1 MQNATLR
8 KIKSSRGASL
18 SIALFLFLICSVL
31 GAVLLTAATTASGRL
46 ADLAEMDQRYYAV
59 TSAAELLAKELTK
72 EPVTITQTKTVH
84 RKVETSGPADD
95 PETVIYNVVTYKTNV
110 NGNNLCSPKDVKLT
124 ADDIEPTS
132 SESDGTRPDGEMS
145 FLTARAF
152 ELMFGDKECN
162 TEEALDY
169 SFKNSVFIG
178 DQSAKNFDMAF
189 SSADGSLAVDHLAV
203 NASCQMMRSGVLVLT
218 VKNKTGE
225 PYKLKLTLTP
235 KFTENKSSKGTWEE
249 SVITNEATVQWE
261 LDSIQS
267 EVAKAE

>member
-72 EPVTITQTKTVH
+72 EPVTITQTKTVK
-84 RKVETSGPADD
+84 RKVETIGPADD
-95 PETVIYNVVTYKTNV
+95 PETVILYDVSYYTDI
-110 NGNNLCSPKDVKLT
+110 NGKKGLPLSLLPSYGE
-124 ADDIEPTS
+124 EPTS
-132 SESDGTRPDGEMS
+132 GVGNSPDGEMS

-189 SSADGSLAVDHLAV
+189 SSTDGNLAVEHLAVDV
-203 NASCQMMRSGVLVLT
+203 SYQMMRSGVLVLT

-235 KFTENKSSKGTWEE
+235 KFTENKSSTGTWEE

>member
-8 KIKSSRGASL
+8 KMKSSRGASL

-72 EPVTITQTKTVH
+72 EPVTITRTKTVN
-84 RKVETSGPADD
+84 RSVETRGPDDD
-95 PETVIYNVVTYKTNV
+95 PETVIRYAVTYKTNV
-110 NGNNLCSPKDVKLT
+110 NGNTESVILSANDT
-124 ADDIEPTS
+124 EPVST
-132 SESDGTRPDGEMS
+132 DGTRPDGEMS

-152 ELMFGDKECN
+152 ELMFGDKKCN
-162 TEEALDY
+162 TEAALDY
-169 SFKNSVFIG
+169 SFKNSVFAG
-178 DQSAKNFDMAF
+178 QDSPKSFDMAF
-189 SSADGSLAVDHLAV
+189 SSADGNLAVEHLAVDV
-203 NASCQMMRSGVLVLT
+203 SYQMMRSGALILT
-218 VKNKTGE
+218 VTNKTGE
-225 PYKLKLTLTP
+225 PYTLKMTLTP
-235 KFTENKSSKGTWEE
+235 KFTENKTSRGTWEE
-249 SVITNEATVQWE
+249 SITTNEATVQWE

>member
-59 TSAAELLAKELTK
+59 TSASELLAKELTK
-72 EPVTITQTKTVH
+72 EPVTITRTKTVN
-84 RKVETSGPADD
+84 RRVETIGPDDD
-95 PETVIYNVVTYKTNV
+95 PKTVILYDVSYYTDI
-110 NGNNLCSPKDVKLT
+110 NGKKGLPLSLSLSYGE
-124 ADDIEPTS
+124 EPTS
-132 SESDGTRPDGEMS
+132 GAGNSPDGEMS

-152 ELMFGDKECN
+152 ELMFGDEKCN
-162 TEEALDY
+162 TEAALDY
-169 SFKNSVFIG
+169 SFKKSHFAG
-178 DQSAKNFDMAF
+178 QDSPKSFDMAF
-189 SSADGSLAVDHLAV
+189 SSTDGNLAVDHLAV
-203 NASCQMMRSGVLVLT
+203 DVSYQMMRSGVLILT
-218 VKNKTGE
+218 VTNKTGE
-225 PYKLKLTLTP
+225 PYTLKLTLTP
-235 KFTENKSSKGTWEE
+235 KFTENKSSEGTWEE

>member
-72 EPVTITQTKTVH
+72 DPVKITQTKTVN
-84 RKVETSGPADD
+84 RRVETIGPDDD
-95 PETVIYNVVTYKTNV
+95 PKTVIRYAVTYKTNV
-110 NGNNLCSPKDVKLT
+110 NGNTESVILSANDT
-124 ADDIEPTS
+124 EPVST
-132 SESDGTRPDGEMS
+132 DGTRPDGEMS

-152 ELMFGDKECN
+152 ELMFGDKKCN
-162 TEEALDY
+162 TEAALDY
-169 SFKNSVFIG
+169 SFKNSVFAG
-178 DQSAKNFDMAF
+178 QDSPKSFDMAF
-189 SSADGSLAVDHLAV
+189 SSADGNLAVEHLAVDV
-203 NASCQMMRSGVLVLT
+203 SYQMMRSGALILT
-218 VKNKTGE
+218 VTNKTGE
-225 PYKLKLTLTP
+225 PYTLKMTLTP
-235 KFTENKSSKGTWEE
+235 KFTENKTSRGAWEE
-249 SVITNEATVQWE
+249 SITTNEATVQWE

>member
-1 MQNATLR
+1 MQNAILR
-8 KIKSSRGASL
+8 KWKANRGASL

-72 EPVTITQTKTVH
+72 EPVTITQTKTVK
-84 RKVETSGPADD
+84 RKVETRGPADD
-95 PETVIYNVVTYKTNV
+95 PETVIQYDVTYKTNV
-110 NGNNLCSPKDVKLT
+110 NGNTESVMLSANDT
-124 ADDIEPTS
+124 EPVST
-132 SESDGTRPDGEMS
+132 DGTRPDGEMS

-152 ELMFGDKECN
+152 ELMFGDEKCN
-162 TEEALDY
+162 TEAALDY
-169 SFKNSVFIG
+169 SFKKSHFAG
-178 DQSAKNFDMAF
+178 QDSPKSFDMAF
-189 SSADGSLAVDHLAV
+189 SSTDGNLAVDHLAV
-203 NASCQMMRSGVLVLT
+203 DVSYQMMRSGVLILT
-218 VKNKTGE
+218 VTNKTGE
-225 PYKLKLTLTP
+225 PYTLKLTLTP
-235 KFTENKSSKGTWEE
+235 KFTENKSSEGTWEE

>member
-1 MQNATLR
+1 M
-8 KIKSSRGASL
+8 L
-18 SIALFLFLICSVL
+18 SAND
-31 GAVLLTAATTASGRL
+31 T
-46 ADLAEMDQRYYAV
+46 
-59 TSAAELLAKELTK
+59 
-72 EPVTITQTKTVH
+72 EPVST
-84 RKVETSGPADD
+84 
-95 PETVIYNVVTYKTNV
+95 
-110 NGNNLCSPKDVKLT
+110 
-124 ADDIEPTS
+124 
-132 SESDGTRPDGEMS
+132 DGTRPDGEMS

-189 SSADGSLAVDHLAV
+189 SSADGNLAVDHLAV
-203 NASCQMMRSGVLVLT
+203 DVSYQMMRSGVLILT
-218 VKNKTGE
+218 VTNKTGE
-225 PYKLKLTLTP
+225 PYTLKLTLTP

-267 EVAKAE
+267 EVAKAG